1 MYPFFKV
8 SNRAGYC
15 VYENRLCSRL
25 QILNDTDDK
34 VNMLS
39 VTEHDTLFMF
49 AGPWPTWTTM
59 GRWTCM
65 NFPSQWS
72 WLNWSY
78 RVTPSLLH
86 CPPPWSSHPSPCPHS
101 RLLVRNGWWL
111 EWHVIVF
118 FLMAWMTC
126 TVSGHRWSLRP
137 RPFRLVLLNLFD
149 SNENWNLKTLLVFKK
164 MY

>member
-1 MYPFFKV
+1 
-8 SNRAGYC
+8 
-15 VYENRLCSRL
+15 
-25 QILNDTDDK
+25 
-34 VNMLS
+34 MLS
-39 VTEHDTLFMF
+39 VTEQDTLFMF
-49 AGPWPTWTTM
+49 AGPWLTWTTM
-59 GRWTCM
+59 GRWTCL

-86 CPPPWSSHPSPCPHS
+86 CPPPWSSHPSPFPHS

-111 EWHVIVF
+111 EWHVFVF

-137 RPFRLVLLNLFD
+137 KPFRLVLLFEWKLKFEKMKFENTACFQKILLTERRNVESHWFRLDSSFLDWNYIRKACILNALF
-149 SNENWNLKTLLVFKK
+149 
-164 MY
+164 